1 MNPKQ
6 KKYICIHGHF
16 YQPSRENPWLEDI
29 ELQDSAYPFHDWN
42 EKISEECYKGN
53 SNSRILDKQGN
64 IIKIVNNYSRI
75 SFNFGP
81 TLLSWMEKHQPEIY
95 QTVLE
100 GDKISQKRYH
110 GHGSAIAQIYNHIIM
125 PLANDR
131 DKYTQIYWGIKDF
144 QARFRRYPEGMW
156 LSETAVDYRTLE
168 IMADLGIQ
176 FTILAPHQAKK
187 IRKMEESTPWQEV
200 NQTSLNTKQPYVCHL
215 PSGKSIYL
223 FFYNGSISHEVSFG
237 DILSN
242 GEKLANRLLITFSQ
256 DNSQSELVHIATD
269 GETYGHHHRF
279 GDMALA
285 YCLHYIEENKLAT
298 ITNYGEYLEFHP
310 PDHEVEIVENSSW
323 SCSHGIERWRS
334 DCGCHIGMHPG
345 WHQKWRKPLREAMD
359 WLRDQSI
366 QIFEQEASA
375 YFKDVWQARN
385 EYISI
390 VLNRNPDHIES
401 FLQEYSSHPLN
412 SEEKTKALTLLEMQR
427 NTMLMYTSCGWFFD
441 EISGIETLQIL
452 QYAARCI
459 QLIQRFANHS
469 PEEEYLKILEQAPS
483 NISRYQNGAK
493 IYQLLIKPA
502 IVDLIRVAAHYA
514 ISSLFDGYQKSI
526 FCYQINQGKI
536 NRLESCK
543 LKIVIGQANIRSEI
557 TWEEDKISFAVLHLG
572 DYNVNGGVRSYMDEK
587 AYDIM
592 QNEIIKAF
600 DLGDVAA
607 IVRLMDQ
614 HFGTNSY
621 SLWYLFKDEQR
632 RVIREIMNLN
642 LEQIN
647 TNLHQI
653 YIDNYTMM
661 NFLHQLN
668 IPILQPFSSI
678 AAYETN
684 QELLALFSQE
694 VIDLAK
700 LEKLVQEAQDWSI
713 ALDQATLG
721 FKISN
726 WVNQSLDNLNVNL
739 NSLDKII
746 QIIKVL
752 NLLKPLALQLHL
764 WKAQNIYFEM
774 YQQEEMKAI
783 QKKAAQGDEKNQKW
797 LSQFKQLGYILNV
810 EVSLQ

>member
-1 MNPKQ
+1 MNPNQ

-42 EKISEECYKGN
+42 ERISEECYKGN
-53 SNSRILDKQGN
+53 SNSRILDRQGN
-64 IIKIVNNYSRI
+64 IVKIINNYSRI

-81 TLLSWMEKHQPEIY
+81 TLLSWMEKHQPEVY
-95 QTVLE
+95 QAVLE
-100 GDKISQKRYH
+100 ADKISQERYS

-156 LSETAVDYRTLE
+156 LPETAVDYRTLE

-187 IRKMEESTPWQEV
+187 NRKLEENSPWQEV
-200 NQTSLNTKQPYVCHL
+200 NKTILNTKQPYICHL

-223 FFYNGSISHEVSFG
+223 FFYDGTISHEVSFG
-237 DILSN
+237 DILTN
-242 GEKLANRLLITFSQ
+242 GEKLADRLLKAFSQ
-256 DNSQSELVHIATD
+256 DNGAPELVHIATD

-285 YCLHYIEENKLAT
+285 YCLHYIEENKAAA

-310 PDHEVEIVENSSW
+310 PVYEVEIVENSSW

-334 DCGCHIGMHPG
+334 DCGCYCGIHPD

-366 QIFEQEASA
+366 QIFEQEASV
-375 YFKDVWQARN
+375 YSKDVWQTRN

-401 FLQEYSSHPLN
+401 FFQEYSSHPLT
-412 SEEKTKALTLLEMQR
+412 SEEKTKALTLLEIQR
-427 NTMLMYTSCGWFFD
+427 NAMLMYTSCGWFFD
-441 EISGIETLQIL
+441 EISGIETIQIM

-459 QLIQRFANHS
+459 QLIQRFTDHS

-483 NISRYQNGAK
+483 NIPRYQNGAK

-502 IVDLIRVAAHYA
+502 IVDLLRVAAHYA
-514 ISSLFDGYQKSI
+514 ITSLFDGNQKRI
-526 FCYQINQGKI
+526 LCYQIGQEKI
-536 NRLESCK
+536 NRLESGK
-543 LKIVIGQANIRSEI
+543 LKIAIGKANIRSEI

-572 DYNVNGGVRSYMDEK
+572 DHNVNGGVGSHMDEK
-587 AYDIM
+587 VYDVM
-592 QNEIIKAF
+592 QNEISTALIR
-600 DLGDVAA
+600 GDVAV
-607 IVRLMDQ
+607 IIRLMDQ
-614 HFGTNSY
+614 YFGTNSY
-621 SLWYLFKDEQR
+621 SLWHLFKDEQR
-632 RVIREIMNLN
+632 RVVREIMNLN

-647 TNLHQI
+647 ANLHQI
-653 YIDNYTMM
+653 YMDNYTMM
-661 NFLHQLN
+661 NFLNLLN
-668 IPILQPFSSI
+668 IPIFQPFSSI
-678 AAYETN
+678 AAYETE

-694 VIDLAK
+694 VIDLTR
-700 LEKLVQEAQDWSI
+700 LDKLVQEAQDWSI
-713 ALDQATLG
+713 TLDHAALG

-726 WVNQSLDNLNVNL
+726 WVNQSLDNLKVNL
-739 NSLDKII
+739 NSLNKII

-752 NLLKPLALQLHL
+752 NLLKPIALPLHL
-764 WKAQNIYFEM
+764 WKAQNIYFEI

>member
-1 MNPKQ
+1 MNPNQ

-81 TLLSWMEKHQPEIY
+81 TLLSWMEKHQPEVY
-95 QTVLE
+95 QAVLE
-100 GDKISQKRYH
+100 ADKISQERYR
-110 GHGSAIAQIYNHIIM
+110 GHGSALAQIYNHIIM

-187 IRKMEESTPWQEV
+187 IRKIEKNAPWQEV
-200 NQTSLNTKQPYVCHL
+200 NQASLNTKQPYICHL

-223 FFYNGSISHEVSFG
+223 FFYDGLISHEISFG

-242 GEKLANRLLITFSQ
+242 GEKLANRLLKAFSQ
-256 DNSQSELVHIATD
+256 DNGPPELVHIATD

-285 YCLHYIEENKLAT
+285 YCLHYIEENKVAT
-298 ITNYGEYLEFHP
+298 FTNYGEYLEFHP
-310 PDHEVEIVENSSW
+310 AGSEVEIVENSSW

-334 DCGCHIGMHPG
+334 DCGCYSGRHPE

-375 YFKDVWQARN
+375 HFKDVWQARN

-412 SEEKTKALTLLEMQR
+412 AEEKTKTLMLLEMQR
-427 NTMLMYTSCGWFFD
+427 NAMLMYTSCGWFFD
-441 EISGIETLQIL
+441 EISRIETIQIL

-459 QLIQRFANHS
+459 QLIQRFTDYS

-483 NISRYQNGAK
+483 NIPRYQNGTK

-502 IVDLIRVAAHYA
+502 IVDLLRVAAHYA
-514 ISSLFDGYQKSI
+514 ISSLFDGNQKSI
-526 FCYQINQGKI
+526 FCYQIGQEKI
-536 NRLESCK
+536 NRLESGK
-543 LKIVIGQANIRSEI
+543 LKIAIGQANTRSEI

-572 DYNVNGGVRSYMDEK
+572 DYNVNGGVRSYMDKK
-587 AYDIM
+587 AFNIM

-600 DLGDVAA
+600 DRGDVAA
-607 IVRLMDQ
+607 IIRLMDQ

-632 RVIREIMNLN
+632 KVIREIMNLN
-642 LEQIN
+642 LEKIN
-647 TNLHQI
+647 ANLHQI

-661 NFLHQLN
+661 NFLNHLN
-668 IPILQPFSSI
+668 IPIFPPFSSI

-684 QELLALFSQE
+684 QRLQNLFSPE
-694 VIDLAK
+694 TIDLAK
-700 LEKLVQEAQDWSI
+700 LEKLIQEAQDWSI
-713 ALDQATLG
+713 ALDHATLG

-739 NSLDKII
+739 NSLNKII
-746 QIIKVL
+746 QIIKVF
-752 NLLKPLALQLHL
+752 NLLKPLTLQLHL
-764 WKAQNIYFEM
+764 WKAQNIYFEK

-783 QKKAAQGDEKNQKW
+783 QEKAAQGDEKNQKW
-797 LSQFKQLGYILNV
+797 LSQFKQLGYMLNV

>member
-1 MNPKQ
+1 MNPNQ

-64 IIKIVNNYSRI
+64 IIKIINNYSRI

-81 TLLSWMEKHQPEIY
+81 TLLSWIEKHQPEIY
-95 QTVLE
+95 QAILE
-100 GDKISQKRYH
+100 ADKISQERYR

-144 QARFRRYPEGMW
+144 QTRFCRYPEGMW
-156 LSETAVDYRTLE
+156 LPETAVDYRTLE
-168 IMADLGIQ
+168 IMADLGIK

-187 IRKMEESTPWQEV
+187 IRKIEKNSPWQEV
-200 NQTSLNTKQPYVCHL
+200 NQASLNTKQPYICHL

-223 FFYNGSISHEVSFG
+223 FFYDGSISHEISFG
-237 DILSN
+237 NILNN
-242 GEKLANRLLITFSQ
+242 GEKLANRLLKAFSQ
-256 DNSQSELVHIATD
+256 DNGQQELVHIATD

-285 YCLHYIEENKLAT
+285 YCLHYIEENNLAT

-310 PDHEVEIVENSSW
+310 PGSEVEIVENSSW

-334 DCGCHIGMHPG
+334 DCGCNNGTHPD

-366 QIFEQEASA
+366 QIFEQKAST
-375 YFKDVWQARN
+375 YFKDVWQVRN

-412 SEEKTKALTLLEMQR
+412 AEEKVNTLILLEMQR
-427 NTMLMYTSCGWFFD
+427 NAMLMYTSCGWFFD
-441 EISGIETLQIL
+441 EISRIETIQVLL
-452 QYAARCI
+452 YAARCI
-459 QLIQRFANHS
+459 QLIQRFTDYS
-469 PEEEYLKILEQAPS
+469 IEEEYLKILEQAPS
-483 NISRYQNGAK
+483 NIPRYQNGAK
-493 IYQLLIKPA
+493 IYQLFIKPA
-502 IVDLIRVAAHYA
+502 IIDLLRVAAHCA
-514 ISSLFDGYQKSI
+514 ISSLFDGDQKSI
-526 FCYQINQGKI
+526 FCYQIGQEKI
-536 NRLESCK
+536 NRLESGK
-543 LKIVIGQANIRSEI
+543 LKIAVGKVNIRSEV
-557 TWEEDKISFAVLHLG
+557 TWEKDKFSFAVLHLG
-572 DYNVNGGVRSYMDEK
+572 DHNVNGGVQSFMDEK
-587 AYDIM
+587 IYNAM
-592 QNEIIKAF
+592 QNEITKAF
-600 DLGDVAA
+600 NRGNVAV
-607 IVRLMDQ
+607 IIRLIDQ
-614 HFGTNSY
+614 YFGTNNFSI
-621 SLWYLFKDEQR
+621 WHMFKDEQR
-632 RVIREIMNLN
+632 KVVRKIMNLN

-647 TNLHQI
+647 ANLHQI

-661 NFLHQLN
+661 NFLNKLN

-678 AAYETN
+678 ATYETE

-694 VIDLAK
+694 VIDLTK
-700 LEKLVQEAQDWSI
+700 LEKLIQEAQDWSI
-713 ALDQATLG
+713 SLDYVTLG

-739 NSLDKII
+739 NSLNKII

-752 NLLKPLALQLHL
+752 NLLKPLALPLHL
-764 WKAQNIYFEM
+764 WKAQNVYFEM
-774 YQQEEMKAI
+774 YQQEKMKAI
-783 QKKAAQGDEKNQKW
+783 QGKAAQSDEKNQEW

>member
-53 SNSRILDKQGN
+53 SKSRILDKQGN

-100 GDKISQKRYH
+100 GDKISQERYH
-110 GHGSAIAQIYNHIIM
+110 GHGSAIAQIYNHIVM

-187 IRKMEESTPWQEV
+187 IRKMEENTPWQEV

-215 PSGKSIYL
+215 PSGKSIHL

-256 DNSQSELVHIATD
+256 DNGQAELVHIATD

-334 DCGCHIGMHPG
+334 DCGCHSGMHPG

-375 YFKDVWQARN
+375 YFKDVWLARN

-427 NTMLMYTSCGWFFD
+427 NAMLMYSSDGWFFD
-441 EISGIETLQIL
+441 EISGIETIQVLK
-452 QYAARCI
+452 YAARCI
-459 QLIQRFANHS
+459 QLIQRFNHHS

-483 NISRYQNGAK
+483 NIPRYQNGAK

-502 IVDLIRVAAHYA
+502 MVDLIRVAAHYA

-543 LKIVIGQANIRSEI
+543 LKIAIGQANIRSEI

-607 IVRLMDQ
+607 VVRLMDQ

-647 TNLHQI
+647 INLHQI

-726 WVNQSLDNLNVNL
+726 WVNQSLNNLNVNL
-739 NSLDKII
+739 NSLNKII

-764 WKAQNIYFEM
+764 WEAQNIYFKM
-774 YQQEEMKAI
+774 YQQEEMKVI
-783 QKKAAQGDEKNQKW
+783 QEKAAQGDEKNQKW